1 MKLTEKQILNILE
14 NNLIDKCTEEEKK
27 QVYVFAFG
35 EKFMTSNDKGSLKE
49 EVEAWNQQTQKTL

>member
-14 NNLIDKCTEEEKK
+14 NNLIDKCTEQEKK

-35 EKFMTSNDKGSLKE
+35 EEFMASGDKGSRKQYID
-49 EVEAWNQQTQKTL
+49 EVKA